1 MMYAAFCLITRK
13 NNSSELQQLSNFL
26 YLFSAAVETSMIMS
40 EEITDIRGSG
50 SWLVVS
56 YMTNVPLI

>member
-1 MMYAAFCLITRK
+1 MYAAFCLIT
-13 NNSSELQQLSNFL
+13 NGSELQQLSNFL
-26 YLFSAAVETSMIMS
+26 YLFSAAVESSMIMS

-56 YMTNVPLI
+56 YMTNAPLI

>member
-13 NNSSELQQLSNFL
+13 NNGSELQRLSNFL
-26 YLFSAAVETSMIMS
+26 YLFSAAVESSMIMS

-56 YMTNVPLI
+56 YMTNAPLI

>member
-13 NNSSELQQLSNFL
+13 NNGSEPQRLSNFL
-26 YLFSAAVETSMIMS
+26 YLFSAAVESSMIMS

-56 YMTNVPLI
+56 YMTNAPLI

>member
-13 NNSSELQQLSNFL
+13 NNVSELQQLSNFL
-26 YLFSAAVETSMIMS
+26 YLFSAAVETSVITS
-40 EEITDIRGSG
+40 EEITHIRGSG

-56 YMTNVPLI
+56 YMTNAPLI